1 MLIGVVI
8 QSTVLGYITYKT
20 DWEEQVTMTAE
31 LEPNSDYYVMDQPFK
46 SDINIWTKYTIWFQ
60 VKRASERLNK
70 WLLKSTEESNES
82 PDQER
87 LIQWTG
93 HE

>member
-46 SDINIWTKYTIWFQ
+46 SDINI
-60 VKRASERLNK
+60 
-70 WLLKSTEESNES
+70 
-82 PDQER
+82 
-87 LIQWTG
+87 
-93 HE
+93 